1 MKKGIYIIV
10 IMLLGA
16 MSNVFSQQMPI
27 FSQFKEN
34 SFFINPALTGAYGFT
49 NVMLT
54 ARNQWIGFS
63 DPPRT
68 LILSADGRLIKQ
80 KVDVRERFGKK
91 WLFRRKEGNIGLG
104 GAFFSDENS
113 HISRVGAKGSYAY
126 HLKMNYSQLSFGV
139 SVSGYQVSADKDLM
153 FTEQAY
159 DPLMDKLTP
168 SFALDAS
175 VGFFYLLKQRLYAGL
190 SVEHVLQ
197 TVNIVW
203 KPYNNNT
210 IRHYYFLGG
219 YIFHLNRD
227 YSLEPSV
234 IMQFNDQ
241 MIPLLQSDMNL
252 KLTYQDKWWGGLS
265 YRTSNDFI
273 VMGGVKYHN
282 FMFGYSFDY
291 GVGKI
296 ITNSYGSH
304 EVCIVYRFGYS
315 DRRFKWKS
323 RYF

>member
-1 MKKGIYIIV
+1 MKTKISAILI
-10 IMLLGA
+10 IMLGIMPRA
-16 MSNVFSQQMPI
+16 FSQQMPI

-34 SFFINPALTGAYGFT
+34 SFFINPALAGAYAYT
-49 NVMLT
+49 NITLT
-54 ARNQWIGFS
+54 ARNQWMGFS
-63 DPPRT
+63 DSPRT
-68 LILSADGRLIKQ
+68 FIVSSDGRLLKQ
-80 KVDVRERFGKK
+80 KVDIRKRFGKK
-91 WLFRRKEGNIGLG
+91 RLFRRREGNIGLG

-113 HISRVGAKGSYAY
+113 HISRTGAKGCYAY
-126 HLKMNYSQLSFGV
+126 HLKMHYSQLSFGI
-139 SVSGYQVSADKDLM
+139 SVSGYQINADKDQM
-153 FTEQAY
+153 ITEQTH

-168 SFALDAS
+168 SFALDAA
-175 VGFFYLLKQRLYAGL
+175 VGVFYLLKQRLYAGL

-219 YIFHLNRD
+219 YIFHLNSD

-241 MIPLLQSDMNL
+241 MIPLLQSDMSL

-265 YRTSNDFI
+265 YRTCNDMAI
-273 VMGGVKYHN
+273 MGGVRYQD

-296 ITNSYGSH
+296 ITHSYGSH
-304 EVCIVYRFGYS
+304 EVCIVYRFGYN
-315 DRRFKWKS
+315 DRRFRWKS